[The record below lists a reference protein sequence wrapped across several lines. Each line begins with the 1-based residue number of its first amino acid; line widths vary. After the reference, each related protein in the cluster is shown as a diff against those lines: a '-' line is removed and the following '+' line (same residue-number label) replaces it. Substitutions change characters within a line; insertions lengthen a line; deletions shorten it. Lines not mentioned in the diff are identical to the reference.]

1 MKKPNLNTL
10 FLIIATIIL
19 LGGLYWY
26 FFSGDGTE
34 PPLSMGVAGSTGVQ
48 AQFETLIGQLEPIAF
63 DLTVLSD
70 PRFNALV
77 DLSTPVTPELSGRT
91 DPFAPVPGVSNK

>member
-10 FLIIATIIL
+10 FLIIATTVL

-26 FFSGDGTE
+26 FFSGDETG
-34 PPLSMGVAGSTGVQ
+34 PPLSVGVVGPTGAQ
-48 AQFETLIGQLEPIAF
+48 ARFETLIGQLEPITF

-70 PRFNALV
+70 PRFDALV
-77 DLSTPVTPELSGRT
+77 DLSTPVTPESSGRT
-91 DPFAPVPGVSNK
+91 DPFAPVPGVSSK